1 MPHDSAKSAAHL
13 PRGGRPSRRL
23 VTRSVAWSVPVVTAA
38 ASAPARAS
46 SQEELFCGVNETPGM
61 VGFEFLV
68 TNSDPALTLE
78 GVGACVTGGGMT
90 WAIYPYLDA
99 FNPPSVAPGA
109 TSVVRVFTYAPTGTV
124 PPAGFTVDVVLHTV
138 LGGVAGTITKSVPV
152 DVPFPY
158 QCVWFPE
165 SPLLSGAWSLRIAG
179 SVSDEWTGEICP

>member
-1 MPHDSAKSAAHL
+1 MPHDSAKDSAHR

-23 VTRSVAWSVPVVTAA
+23 VARSVAWSVPVITAA
-38 ASAPARAS
+38 AAAPARAS
-46 SQEELFCGVNETPGM
+46 SQELFCGVNETPGM

-109 TSVVRVFTYAPTGTV
+109 TSVMRFFTFPPTGTV
-124 PPAGFTVDVVLHTV
+124 PGSGFTLDVVLHTM
-138 LGGVAGTITKSVPV
+138 LGGVAGTITKSVAV

-158 QCVWFPE
+158 ECVWFPE
-165 SPLLSGAWSLRIAG
+165 TPLLSGAWSLRIAG
-179 SVSDEWTGEICP
+179 SVSDVWGGTNCP